1 MGLLESQYRL
11 LYQVKVLN
19 NKNISYNDIAKILDV
34 HPFRV
39 KKTLELIR
47 YYSLKEIS
55 NILKNLALNDYKMKS
70 GRIEADMLI
79 DLLILNI

>member
-1 MGLLESQYRL
+1 MKQGLIGSKLKQ
-11 LYQVKVLN
+11 
-19 NKNISYNDIAKILDV
+19 SYSKYIHEKINHL
-34 HPFRV
+34 H
-39 KKTLELIR
+39 
-47 YYSLKEIS
+47 YSLKEIS